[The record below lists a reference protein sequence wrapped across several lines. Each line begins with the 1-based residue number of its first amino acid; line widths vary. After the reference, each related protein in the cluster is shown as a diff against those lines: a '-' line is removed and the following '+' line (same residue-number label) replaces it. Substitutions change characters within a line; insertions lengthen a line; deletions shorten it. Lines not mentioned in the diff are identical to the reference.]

1 MLLED
6 DDERPLLPSLTE
18 LVVVDFSSYLIL
30 SLRDAL
36 MKRVEQGVPVQ
47 TLDLRMCT
55 PQPGSCTE
63 KWLRSLSE
71 IVVDVLVSENIEARE
86 QMMSN
91 WKTVARGT
99 FQVVDTESDDSRE
112 ENRSDTDHDG
122 IYGRG

>member
-1 MLLED
+1 M
-6 DDERPLLPSLTE
+6 LPSLTE

-36 MKRVEQGVPVQ
+36 MKRVAQGVQVQ

-55 PQPGSCTE
+55 PQSGSCTE

-99 FQVVDTESDDSRE
+99 FQVVDIESDDSRE
-112 ENRSDTDHDG
+112 EYRSDTDRDG
-122 IYGRG
+122 IDGRG